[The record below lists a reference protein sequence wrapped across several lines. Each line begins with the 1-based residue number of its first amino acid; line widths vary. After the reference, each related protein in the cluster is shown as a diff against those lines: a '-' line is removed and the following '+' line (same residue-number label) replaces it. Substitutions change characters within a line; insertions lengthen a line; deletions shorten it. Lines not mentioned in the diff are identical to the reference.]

1 MGALW
6 ALGWQL
12 LIALIPTL
20 LFILGLFYL
29 VMEWY
34 LKKYV
39 RHSTLLIF
47 TDPNGVQRSKL
58 VRMGGGLTARVKLGN
73 IEGYYIIDPAQRCV
87 QEYPSGL
94 PGFMRESIPVY
105 YFNVLNYAPIAIQGK
120 EDDGEKP
127 PPASIN
133 KRFDDEDTTYETE
146 EQAVDISDP
155 DKQIHMPASTL
166 KKIVDDEFLATLIKN
181 MADLID
187 RERGRSIEPT
197 WILAGVGLSVVV
209 GAVGVWMGWNLTG
222 QIGDLTAALEQAN
235 VISSATPVPTP
246 APTSV
251 IGR

>member
-1 MGALW
+1 
-6 ALGWQL
+6 
-12 LIALIPTL
+12 
-20 LFILGLFYL
+20 
-29 VMEWY
+29 
-34 LKKYV
+34 
-39 RHSTLLIF
+39 
-47 TDPNGVQRSKL
+47 
-58 VRMGGGLTARVKLGN
+58 
-73 IEGYYIIDPAQRCV
+73 
-87 QEYPSGL
+87 
-94 PGFMRESIPVY
+94 
-105 YFNVLNYAPIAIQGK
+105 
-120 EDDGEKP
+120 
-127 PPASIN
+127 
-133 KRFDDEDTTYETE
+133 
-146 EQAVDISDP
+146 
-155 DKQIHMPASTL
+155 MPASTL